1 MAVSSK
7 RLRRSDAIQIVFL
20 LSTLLLWAPA
30 AAQIFQPP
38 LSPRR
43 LALSHQGGRHE
54 PNSHPSRTML
64 AHPVES
70 NPLLSS
76 VIINHKRESDH
87 SSKNAHDR
95 HSLDDDMGGRIVA
108 EERAFKRTLHAGSVA
123 VDNDRLEAAQGSPRS
138 NSSHVGREEPVQSD
152 SSVRLGFLV
161 ALLASLSVNLGKV
174 CQKRGTEDLP
184 LLQMKGNV
192 VRSYLANPWWL
203 TGFILDV
210 SGALMTLVALSLA
223 HVSVVQPV
231 LGSGLAFV
239 AIFSHYLT
247 SDRMQFMDWVGCVI
261 CIVGTLGISWT
272 SVERDGPEE
281 FYFSI
286 AFLLL
291 LFFFSV
297 AAFSELLH
305 RKRLIPQD
313 ISSSICAGVC
323 FGTSACSTRT
333 GMKIALEN
341 GSTFAAPFGIFL
353 SILLTSTGFVAQTR
367 GLKDGR
373 ALAVVTYSNLIALL
387 VAVIF
392 GILALSEPLPDTIV
406 GLAGRISSILLLA
419 FGSYILQGR
428 GEHKH
433 RNQIEMN
440 MHHGPFANRAH
451 ARDVSLD
458 GSILETVQVLT
469 SIDTKQI

>member
-1 MAVSSK
+1 M
-7 RLRRSDAIQIVFL
+7 
-20 LSTLLLWAPA
+20 
-30 AAQIFQPP
+30 
-38 LSPRR
+38 
-43 LALSHQGGRHE
+43 
-54 PNSHPSRTML
+54 
-64 AHPVES
+64 
-70 NPLLSS
+70 
-76 VIINHKRESDH
+76 
-87 SSKNAHDR
+87 
-95 HSLDDDMGGRIVA
+95 
-108 EERAFKRTLHAGSVA
+108 
-123 VDNDRLEAAQGSPRS
+123 
-138 NSSHVGREEPVQSD
+138 
-152 SSVRLGFLV
+152 
-161 ALLASLSVNLGKV
+161 
-174 CQKRGTEDLP
+174 
-184 LLQMKGNV
+184 
-192 VRSYLANPWWL
+192 RSYLSNAWWL
-203 TGFILDV
+203 TGFILDL

-247 SDRMQFMDWVGCVI
+247 SDRMQLMDWVGCMI
-261 CIVGTLGISWT
+261 CILGTLGISWT
-272 SVERDGPEE
+272 SVERDGPED
-281 FYFSI
+281 FFFSI

-297 AAFSELLH
+297 AAFSEMLH
-305 RKRLIPQD
+305 RKRIISQD

-341 GSTFAAPFGIFL
+341 GSAFAAPVGIII

-392 GILALSEPLPDTIV
+392 GVLALSEPLPDTV
-406 GLAGRISSILLLA
+406 LGLAGRISSLCLLA

-433 RNQIEMN
+433 RNQIEMTL
-440 MHHGPFANRAH
+440 HHGTYANRGH
-451 ARDVSLD
+451 PREVSLD
-458 GSILETVQVLT
+458 GTILETVQVLT